1 MPGTPI
7 RRELVVQRGSRAA
20 RMTAQL
26 SPHLTDDAGV
36 PLGILGWFDCPDD
49 LELARELFA
58 GGVAWLH
65 DRGAR
70 RIVGP
75 MDGDTWHRYRVNVGP
90 FDRPPF
96 PLEPSNPPYWRAL
109 WEEAGFTCVESY
121 SSKLVSDLS
130 AMVQHFAA
138 SAERA
143 AEAGVTIRPL
153 RRERLRDELAL
164 VHAISSEIFAEAP
177 FYAPI
182 ELADFLALY
191 DGIERL
197 LDPELVVFAV
207 DPDGREIGFLFAYA
221 AQETVHFKTLG
232 VRAAWRRTGV
242 SGALAH
248 HGYSTARRMGLRHAN
263 HALMRDDNRSQ
274 SMDAGL
280 GTVFR
285 RYLLYQWPSA
295 PSA

>member
-7 RRELVVQRGSRAA
+7 RREFVVHGASGTA
-20 RMTAQL
+20 RTTALL
-26 SPHLTDDAGV
+26 SPNRADDSAT
-36 PLGILGWFDCPDD
+36 PLGILGWFDCPDEQ
-49 LELARELFA
+49 ELAQRLFA
-58 GGVAWLH
+58 DSIAWLH

-96 PLEPSNPPYWRAL
+96 PLEPANPPHWRAL
-109 WEEAGFTCVESY
+109 WERAGFACAESY
-121 SSKLVSDLS
+121 SSKLVSDLP
-130 AMVQHFAA
+130 AMLPHFAPA
-138 SAERA
+138 AERA
-143 AEAGVTIRPL
+143 AAAGVTIRPL
-153 RRERLRDELAL
+153 QRDRLRDELAI

-182 ELADFLALY
+182 DVDAFLALY
-191 DGIERL
+191 EGIDRL
-197 LDPELVVFAV
+197 LDPELVVFAL
-207 DPDGREIGFLFAYA
+207 DPDGREIGFLFGYA
-221 AQETVHFKTLG
+221 AQDTVHFKTIG
-232 VRAAWRRTGV
+232 VEANWRRTGAA
-242 SGALAH
+242 GALAH
-248 HGYSTARRMGLRHAN
+248 HGYAAAIAKGLRQAN

-274 SMDAGL
+274 LMDAGL

-285 RYLLYQWPSA
+285 RYVLYEWPSA